1 MTRRISNTS
10 LILQTPIG
18 FHTSSGGAV
27 TLPDGTLLKP
37 DSQGLYHLDEAHA
50 HLLAGFVAQGW
61 HAPRPEMGAPKH
73 ADELE
78 REVPVHMPNT
88 GVILDFAAGEHVE
101 LKVEDGR
108 LHRHGEPSARLRAH
122 LHAARIAVRDEL
134 VRRAGKH
141 WVEV

>member
-37 DSQGLYHLDEAHA
+37 DSQRLYHLDEAHA
-50 HLLAGFVAQGW
+50 HLLPRFVAQGW
-61 HAPRPEMGAPKH
+61 HAPRPEMAAPKH
-73 ADELE
+73 AGELE
-78 REVPVHMPNT
+78 SEVPGHMPNA
-88 GVILDFAAGEHVE
+88 GVILDLAAGERVE

-108 LHRHGEPSARLRAH
+108 LLRHGEPSARLRAH
-122 LHAARIAVRDEL
+122 LHTARIAVRDEL
-134 VRRAGKH
+134 VRRARKH
-141 WVEV
+141 WVEI